1 MAFFSAVLKDIMQQL
16 GGPLG
21 DIIETVPVRRQEKL
35 LKIDQQFPAAKG
47 EHSERTGTFC
57 PVSLDI

>member
-1 MAFFSAVLKDIMQQL
+1 MQQL

-35 LKIDQQFPAAKG
+35 LKMTRSFQLRR
-47 EHSERTGTFC
+47 ENT
-57 PVSLDI
+57 VSGLVLFAG